1 MKKINMIS
9 RILLGVLAFVIFSIM
24 FIHEDK
30 SWHFVT
36 VLFSLIVFGLS
47 FPSTIFANKI
57 IDKGNKIDNKI
68 SRIVYYISIPIVLFG
83 ICIAL
88 YMGILAFDDVFTAA
102 FPSNDFASSLGQA
115 FMILFIIGV
124 MVIVVILPYIQALI
138 INILKLF
145 IK

>member
-9 RILLGVLAFVIFSIM
+9 RILLGVLAYVIFSIM
-24 FIHEDK
+24 FINEDK

-36 VLFSLIVFGLS
+36 VLYSLIVFGLS

-57 IDKGNKIDNKI
+57 IDKGNKIDNKAL
-68 SRIVYYISIPIVLFG
+68 RIVYYISLPIVLFG
-83 ICIAL
+83 ICITL
-88 YMGILAFDDVFTAA
+88 YMGILAFDDIFMSAS
-102 FPSNDFASSLGQA
+102 PSNDLASSLGQA
-115 FMILFIIGV
+115 LMILFIIGV

-138 INILKLF
+138 INFLKIF

>member
-57 IDKGNKIDNKI
+57 IDNGNKIDNKAL
-68 SRIVYYISIPIVLFG
+68 RIVYYISLPIVLFG

-88 YMGILAFDDVFTAA
+88 YIGILAFDDVFMSA
-102 FPSNDFASSLGQA
+102 FPSNDLASSLGQA

-138 INILKLF
+138 INFLKLF

>member
-9 RILLGVLAFVIFSIM
+9 RILLGVLAYVIFSIM
-24 FIHEDK
+24 FINEDK

-36 VLFSLIVFGLS
+36 VLYSLIVFGLS
-47 FPSTIFANKI
+47 FPSTIFAYKI

-88 YMGILAFDDVFTAA
+88 YIGILAFDDA
-102 FPSNDFASSLGQA
+102 FMSASPSNDLASSLGQA
-115 FMILFIIGV
+115 LMILFIIGV
-124 MVIVVILPYIQALI
+124 MVIVVILPYIQALL
-138 INILKLF
+138 INFLKLF

>member
-9 RILLGVLAFVIFSIM
+9 RILLGVLAYVIFSIM
-24 FIHEDK
+24 FINEDK

-36 VLFSLIVFGLS
+36 VLYSLIVFGLS

-88 YMGILAFDDVFTAA
+88 YMGILALDYIFTAV
-102 FPSNDFASSLGQA
+102 FPSNDFASSLSQA
-115 FMILFIIGV
+115 LMFLFIIGV